1 MQLKK
6 RYKILLPLLFYLIT
20 ILFVPLSVLAE
31 TNLLE
36 GDSLEK
42 FEAKILSISLD
53 HCIDDDSANCY
64 KYILEKTDA
73 KEEQIEI
80 EIPEAEYENA
90 LYDSYSV
97 GDIVFI
103 NGYTIS
109 GESSYA
115 ITGPVRD
122 RALLTLFVLFA
133 VISIIVGKLRG
144 FGSLV
149 GLMLSIGILFLIT
162 VPLIMQ
168 GVNPVLAGFL
178 GAFIILFVSIYL
190 SHGFNAKSS
199 LALFS
204 TGIGL
209 IVVTILGVLFVYLA
223 RLNGVGDEN
232 VIFLIQEIGYSLD
245 LKGVLFASILIAGV
259 GILDDITVSQV
270 ALLIQLYIANPKQ
283 SRTTLYRS
291 SMQVGRDHVASMVN
305 TLFIAYASSSMPLV
319 MLWQVRGA
327 SFADIINVGVI
338 AEDIVRT
345 LVSSIGLILVVPI
358 SSWITATVLTT
369 DSWRNRLF
377 PDKVLQKYAESDEHT
392 LH

>member
-1 MQLKK
+1 MKLKST
-6 RYKILLPLLFYLIT
+6 YKGFLVLGIFMLSFLL
-20 ILFVPLSVLAE
+20 VPGAVSAE
-31 TNLLE
+31 TNLLS
-36 GDSLEK
+36 GDSLDK
-42 FEAKILSISLD
+42 FEAKILSISLGE
-53 HCIDDDSANCY
+53 CMDDDLSNCY
-64 KYILEKTDA
+64 KYILERTDGKTG
-73 KEEQIEI
+73 EHIEI

-90 LYDSYSV
+90 LYESYSV
-97 GDIVFI
+97 GDHVFI

-109 GESSYA
+109 EEVSYA

-122 RALLTLFVLFA
+122 RALLALFLLFA
-133 VISIIVGKLRG
+133 VVSIIVGKLRG
-144 FGSLV
+144 LGSLV
-149 GLMLSIGILFLIT
+149 GLIFSVAILFVVT

-178 GAFIILFVSIYL
+178 AALLILFFSIYL

-204 TGIGL
+204 TSLGL
-209 IVVTILGVLFVYLA
+209 LVVAVLGMVFVYLT

-232 VIFLIQEIGYSLD
+232 VIFLIQEIGYTID
-245 LKGVLFASILIAGV
+245 LKGVLFASIIIAGV

-270 ALLIQLYIANPKQ
+270 ALIIQLYIANPKQ
-283 SRTTLYRS
+283 SRSTLYRS

-327 SFADIINVGVI
+327 TFADIINVGVI

-345 LVSSIGLILVVPI
+345 LVSSIGLVLVVPI
-358 SSWITATVLTT
+358 SSWITANVLTT
-369 DSWRNRLF
+369 DSWRNKLF
-377 PDKVLQKYAESDEHT
+377 PEKSLLKYQEEEVT
-392 LH
+392 TP